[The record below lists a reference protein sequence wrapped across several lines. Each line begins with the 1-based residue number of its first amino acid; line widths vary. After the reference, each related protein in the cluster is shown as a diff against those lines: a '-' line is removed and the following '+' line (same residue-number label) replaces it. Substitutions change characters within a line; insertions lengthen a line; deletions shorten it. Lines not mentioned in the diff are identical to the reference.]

1 MCFAAFTFNFFL
13 YSRLGYGSESMD
25 PPSGSCSMTPSG
37 QSFVSVNIS
46 SRTSFVMTAT
56 RFGTP
61 YSVGYIC
68 EKESK
73 SFFKCTHI
81 KFDMK
86 VIN

>member
-1 MCFAAFTFNFFL
+1 
-13 YSRLGYGSESMD
+13 MD

-56 RFGTP
+56 KFGTP

-68 EKESK
+68 EKEGGSL
-73 SFFKCTHI
+73 
-81 KFDMK
+81 
-86 VIN
+86 

>member
-25 PPSGSCSMTPSG
+25 PPSGSCSMTASG

-73 SFFKCTHI
+73 
-81 KFDMK
+81 
-86 VIN
+86 